1 MDTTL
6 SCLVKKAYHVLQRR
20 SRKWRYSCKCVPCR
34 MHERKGGRKRGRRR
48 SREGS
53 SRKSDISAARLADSD
68 SRVVFGH
75 TYFSADPIGIASLLR
90 PPVPGITGAQL
101 NVSSAS
107 VKRMLIAR
115 QTVLNDLP
123 MYSFFFIFIYFFLC
137 LVHRQQNNHFAERG
151 IRNPRA
157 LGAKCGRRLD
167 ENRVPLLS
175 LSLSLL
181 LK

>member
-1 MDTTL
+1 M
-6 SCLVKKAYHVLQRR
+6 ALQLQVRAL
-20 SRKWRYSCKCVPCR
+20 CR
-34 MHERKGGRKRGRRR
+34 MHERKGGKKKREKKKPRRFKPQIRYFGCSIGRF
-48 SREGS
+48 GLS
-53 SRKSDISAARLADSD
+53 SR
-68 SRVVFGH
+68 FW

-115 QTVLNDLP
+115 HTVLNDVP
-123 MYSFFFIFIYFFLC
+123 MYSFFFFIFIFIL
-137 LVHRQQNNHFAERG
+137 LVHRQRNNRFAERG

-157 LGAKCGRRLD
+157 FDAKCDRRFD
-167 ENRVPLLS
+167 ENRVHLS